1 MSGKVIHREEYPF
14 EILAEFGLSEKMI
27 CDLPELVH
35 ENLEN
40 GGMSPLLPLTIQ
52 QPFGYTR
59 LYARFRFIDTDDGID
74 VYFTPKLKEM
84 NLVNFSESE
93 SKRLLEGK
101 VIVSDVEENFV
112 TDEGV
117 DDVHKIKAFVQ
128 LDKQTNSIVYTPTQ
142 VIGRNL
148 KTIVE
153 RFELTDENLKE
164 LLDGNLVTASI
175 DWSDGTSG
183 VMTFGI
189 DLFSLNGVYLASGR
203 QEDWKRGVRMPLPH
217 YSFGNDGCWV
227 SNLDVFTYVPEEEF
241 TKDILDAM
249 ERQAKQAGLVME
261 SRVAHEQYENDKQEI
276 EGEETTSQIT
286 R

>member
-1 MSGKVIHREEYPF
+1 MSEKVIHREEYPF
-14 EILAEFGLSEKMI
+14 EILAEFGLSQKMI
-27 CDLPELVH
+27 SDLPELVH
-35 ENLEN
+35 LQLEN

-59 LYARFRFIDTDDGID
+59 LYARFCFIDTDDVID

-153 RFELTDENLKE
+153 RFGLTDEHLKE

-175 DWSDGTSG
+175 DWSDGTPG
-183 VMTFGI
+183 VITVGI
-189 DLFSLNGVYLASGR
+189 NLFSLNGVCLTSG
-203 QEDWKRGVRMPLPH
+203 QPKDWERIVHIPMPE

-227 SNLDVFTYVPEEEF
+227 SKLNVFTYVPEEEF

-249 ERQAKQAGLVME
+249 ERQAKQAGMDFE
-261 SRVAHEQYENDKQEI
+261 SRVAHSQHETDQHVS
-276 EGEETTSQIT
+276 EGEETASQIT